1 MANKRAGALI
11 YRVTM
16 DTNDDNKLNQD
27 NAQGEANGMPISY
40 SLETLPVSLE
50 TEMKRSYLDY
60 AMSVIVGRAL
70 PDVRDGFKPV
80 HRRVLFS
87 MHELGN
93 DFSHATKKCA
103 RIVGDVIG
111 KYHPHG
117 DQAVY
122 QTLVRLAQDFS
133 MRYPLVW
140 GQGNF
145 GSIDGDGAAAM
156 RYTECRLARIA
167 DAMLDDLEEDTVDFV
182 PNFDNSEKE
191 PSVLPARLPNLLV
204 NGSAGIAVGMA
215 TNIPP
220 HNLRETID
228 ACRHLLHNP
237 DASIDELIARMPA
250 PDFPTGAI
258 IYGLKGVHEGYRTG
272 RGRVIMRAHTH
283 FEETK
288 SGRQML
294 VVDDI
299 PYQVNK
305 KVLVESIARLMRDE
319 SSKSV
324 RIVMEL
330 KAGTFGEVVRNNLF
344 KLTQLQWTFG
354 INMVALVDGRP
365 RVLNLREIIEAF
377 LRHRRE
383 VINRRTIFRL
393 NKNRMRGHILEGQAV
408 ALSNLDEFLRII
420 RNAPNP
426 PIAREQLM
434 SRGWKSDLVSGLLNA
449 AFNPQDYRPQDI
461 DACYGLLSDGLYHLS
476 PVQADKILQ
485 MALQKLTG
493 LEQDKINE
501 EYRQANAQIT
511 DLLDILA
518 RPERVVQIMDAELAE
533 LKDKFGDER
542 RSEIDPSGDPNF
554 NPLDF
559 VPEETM
565 VVTLSREGYIKR
577 QSLTEY
583 RSQRRGGQG
592 KAAAKLKEGDEID
605 RIITASSHDQAL
617 CFSNFGRVYALPI
630 YQIPEGSRTSK
641 GKAIVNLLDIA
652 EGESIMTILP
662 VSRFDESHYVFLA
675 TVNGVMKKT
684 SLKEFAVIKRMGK
697 AAITLDDN
705 DSILTAVITDGTQDI
720 MVFGSNGK
728 VLRFDENEVRPMGR
742 TARGV
747 LTMKLPEGHKCVSMF
762 AVHADTNMEVLTVCA
777 NGYGK
782 RTPLADHPKHGR
794 RSQGQIA
801 IMTSERNGELVSATL
816 VNVEDTVLVLT
827 NNGRMIRTTVES
839 IRQSG
844 RATQGV
850 KLMETLDETV
860 VSVTRVANEDAED
873 VSTDAESHGASALA
887 GEATVASGE
896 LPVPS
901 NDENGENE

>member
-305 KVLVESIARLMRDE
+305 KVLVESIARLMRDKKIEGISELRDE

-511 DLLDILA
+511 DLLDIL
-518 RPERVVQIMDAELAE
+518 
-533 LKDKFGDER
+533 GDER

-901 NDENGENE
+901 DDENGENE

>member
-1 MANKRAGALI
+1 MRFVRWG
-11 YRVTM
+11 TM
-16 DTNDDNKLNQD
+16 DKIDDNKLNSD
-27 NAQGEANGMPISY
+27 NVAAEGEANGMPISY
-40 SLETLPVSLE
+40 SLETLPISLE

-228 ACRHLLHNP
+228 ACRHLLHHP
-237 DASIDELIARMPA
+237 EASIDELIARMPA
-250 PDFPTGAI
+250 PDFPTGAV

-272 RGRVIMRAHTH
+272 RGRVVMRSHTH

-305 KVLVESIARLMRDE
+305 KVLVESIARLMRDKKIEGISELRDE
-319 SSKSV
+319 SSKTV

-330 KAGTFGEVVRNNLF
+330 KNGTFGEVVRNNLF

-408 ALSNLDEFLRII
+408 ALANLDEFLRII

-434 SRGWKSDLVSGLLNA
+434 ARGWKSDLVSGLLTA
-449 AFNPQDYRPQDI
+449 AFDASDYRPQDI
-461 DACYGLLSDGLYHLS
+461 DACYGLQADGLYRLS

-501 EYRQANAQIT
+501 EYREANAQIS

-518 RPERVVQIMDAELAE
+518 RPERVVRIMDEELAE

-577 QSLTEY
+577 QSLADY

-592 KAAAKLKEGDEID
+592 KSAAKLKEGDEID
-605 RIITASSHDQAL
+605 RIITASSHDQAM

-630 YQIPEGSRTSK
+630 YQIPEGSRASK
-641 GKAIVNLLDIA
+641 GKAIVNLVDLS
-652 EGESIMTILP
+652 EGESVVTILP
-662 VSRFDESHYVFLA
+662 VSRFDESHFVFLA
-675 TVNGVMKKT
+675 TVNGVVKKT
-684 SLKEFAVIKRMGK
+684 SLKEFAVIKRAGK
-697 AAITLDDN
+697 AAIALDEGDQ
-705 DSILTAVITDGTQDI
+705 ILSSVITDGTQDV

-728 VLRFDENEVRPMGR
+728 AIRFDENEVRPMGR
-742 TARGV
+742 AARGV
-747 LTMKLPEGHKCVSMF
+747 LTMKLPEGHRCISMF
-762 AVHADTNMEVLTVCA
+762 AVHADTNMDVLTVCA

-782 RTPLADHPKHGR
+782 RTALSEYTKHGR

-801 IMTSERNGELVSATL
+801 IATSERNGQLVSATL
-816 VNVEDTVLVLT
+816 VDVDDTVLVLT

-850 KLMETLDETV
+850 KLIEALDEVV
-860 VSVTRVANEDAED
+860 VSVTRVAKEDEGED
-873 VSTDAESHGASALA
+873 DSEGQTQTTAVSGA
-887 GEATVASGE
+887 T
-896 LPVPS
+896 P
-901 NDENGENE
+901 DEVE

>member
-1 MANKRAGALI
+1 
-11 YRVTM
+11 
-16 DTNDDNKLNQD
+16 
-27 NAQGEANGMPISY
+27 
-40 SLETLPVSLE
+40 
-50 TEMKRSYLDY
+50 
-60 AMSVIVGRAL
+60 
-70 PDVRDGFKPV
+70 
-80 HRRVLFS
+80 
-87 MHELGN
+87 
-93 DFSHATKKCA
+93 
-103 RIVGDVIG
+103 
-111 KYHPHG
+111 
-117 DQAVY
+117 
-122 QTLVRLAQDFS
+122 
-133 MRYPLVW
+133 
-140 GQGNF
+140 
-145 GSIDGDGAAAM
+145 
-156 RYTECRLARIA
+156 
-167 DAMLDDLEEDTVDFV
+167 
-182 PNFDNSEKE
+182 
-191 PSVLPARLPNLLV
+191 
-204 NGSAGIAVGMA
+204 
-215 TNIPP
+215 
-220 HNLRETID
+220 
-228 ACRHLLHNP
+228 
-237 DASIDELIARMPA
+237 
-250 PDFPTGAI
+250 
-258 IYGLKGVHEGYRTG
+258 
-272 RGRVIMRAHTH
+272 
-283 FEETK
+283 
-288 SGRQML
+288 
-294 VVDDI
+294 
-299 PYQVNK
+299 
-305 KVLVESIARLMRDE
+305 
-319 SSKSV
+319 
-324 RIVMEL
+324 
-330 KAGTFGEVVRNNLF
+330 
-344 KLTQLQWTFG
+344 
-354 INMVALVDGRP
+354 
-365 RVLNLREIIEAF
+365 
-377 LRHRRE
+377 
-383 VINRRTIFRL
+383 
-393 NKNRMRGHILEGQAV
+393 MRGHILEGQAV

-901 NDENGENE
+901 DDENGENE

>member
-1 MANKRAGALI
+1 MAIRIEQVDAGSEAEALGLAPGDELLS
-11 YRVTM
+11 V
-16 DTNDDNKLNQD
+16 DDNELND
-27 NAQGEANGMPISY
+27 
-40 SLETLPVSLE
+40 T
-50 TEMKRSYLDY
+50 LDY
-60 AMSVIVGRAL
+60 DFYTDSSSFHLKARVADGIREWEVQRPQRG
-70 PDVRDGFKPV
+70 PFGCGFKTY
-80 HRRVLFS
+80 
-87 MHELGN
+87 LGDAKHSCSN
-93 DFSHATKKCA
+93 HCMFCF
-103 RIVGDVIG
+103 I
-111 KYHPHG
+111 
-117 DQAVY
+117 DQ
-122 QTLVRLAQDFS
+122 LPPG
-133 MRYPLVW
+133 MRESLY
-140 GQGNF
+140 F
-145 GSIDGDGAAAM
+145 K
-156 RYTECRLARIA
+156 
-167 DAMLDDLEEDTVDFV
+167 DD
-182 PNFDNSEKE
+182 
-191 PSVLPARLPNLLV
+191 
-204 NGSAGIAVGMA
+204 
-215 TNIPP
+215 
-220 HNLRETID
+220 
-228 ACRHLLHNP
+228 
-237 DASIDELIARMPA
+237 
-250 PDFPTGAI
+250 
-258 IYGLKGVHEGYRTG
+258 
-272 RGRVIMRAHTH
+272 
-283 FEETK
+283 
-288 SGRQML
+288 
-294 VVDDI
+294 
-299 PYQVNK
+299 
-305 KVLVESIARLMRDE
+305 
-319 SSKSV
+319 
-324 RIVMEL
+324 
-330 KAGTFGEVVRNNLF
+330 
-344 KLTQLQWTFG
+344 
-354 INMVALVDGRP
+354 
-365 RVLNLREIIEAF
+365 
-377 LRHRRE
+377 
-383 VINRRTIFRL
+383 
-393 NKNRMRGHILEGQAV
+393 
-408 ALSNLDEFLRII
+408 
-420 RNAPNP
+420 
-426 PIAREQLM
+426 
-434 SRGWKSDLVSGLLNA
+434 
-449 AFNPQDYRPQDI
+449 
-461 DACYGLLSDGLYHLS
+461 
-476 PVQADKILQ
+476 
-485 MALQKLTG
+485 
-493 LEQDKINE
+493 
-501 EYRQANAQIT
+501 
-511 DLLDILA
+511 
-518 RPERVVQIMDAELAE
+518 
-533 LKDKFGDER
+533 DER
-542 RSEIDPSGDPNF
+542 LSFLFGNYI
-554 NPLDF
+554 
-559 VPEETM
+559 TM
-565 VVTLSREGYIKR
+565 TNM
-577 QSLTEY
+577 Q
-583 RSQRRGGQG
+583 
-592 KAAAKLKEGDEID
+592 DHEID

-901 NDENGENE
+901 DDENGENE